1 MMSPIHLCPV
11 WLLIYFRDDAMIRF
25 FIIEFGELCAYE
37 FFETDHEMV
46 FMREVDTEWTG
57 KGVDFAF

>member
-1 MMSPIHLCPV
+1 
-11 WLLIYFRDDAMIRF
+11 MIRF